1 MELRRVV
8 TSRRYSNAIFKFIFV
23 IFFLVF
29 GFSLFVRNN
38 QDDSSVPVSQNL
50 VAPPQPESKLEPEP
64 QVEIEPAREINF
76 VAKKFIA
83 QYYEEEEIPYDNYCQ
98 IEMESRKLRVKEICS
113 LYLQS
118 ESGSNLENVA
128 QTPPPA
134 SSDSVQSDR
143 KIQFR

>member
-1 MELRRVV
+1 MELRRLL
-8 TSRRYSNAIFKFIFV
+8 TSRRYSSAIFKFVFV
-23 IFFLVF
+23 LFFLVF

-38 QDDSSVPVSQNL
+38 QDDSAVPVSQNL
-50 VAPPQPESKLEPEP
+50 VAPSEPESKLEIESEP
-64 QVEIEPAREINF
+64 RVEIEPAGEINF

-118 ESGSNLENVA
+118 EAGANNDREA
-128 QTPPPA
+128 QTV
-134 SSDSVQSDR
+134 SGDSVQSDR